1 MRIALFG
8 ATGRVGRL
16 VLQKA
21 LDEGHLVTALV
32 RDAARLP
39 SHSGGVTI
47 IEGAVEDGESVPAT
61 LAGAEC
67 AIVCL
72 SAGHDTLHHFDEHAL
87 GTMERLGPHRIVSM
101 VGTSVRLPGDPQGT
115 MLATMTM
122 IMRLAPGHL
131 LADAEA
137 HAARLAASGL
147 DWTLVRSAN
156 HRDGPA
162 TGLVRAESAFA
173 MRLDAHITRAD
184 LAAFL
189 LDCATSNR
197 FVCAAPMVENA

>member
-1 MRIALFG
+1 MKIALFG

-16 VLQKA
+16 VLENA
-21 LDEGHLVTALV
+21 LAAGHLVQALV

-39 SHSGGVTI
+39 PHTGGITI
-47 IEGAVEDGESVPAT
+47 VEGAVEDGESVPAT
-61 LAGAEC
+61 LSGADC

-72 SAGHDTLHHFDEHAL
+72 SAGHDTLKHFDEHAL
-87 GTMERLGPHRIVSM
+87 LTMERLGPRRIVSM
-101 VGTSVRLPGDPQGT
+101 VGASVRMPGDPKGT
-115 MLATMTM
+115 ALSTMSM

-137 HAARLAASGL
+137 HAARLAASQL

-156 HRDGPA
+156 HADGGA
-162 TGLVRAESAFA
+162 TGAIHAEPSFP
-173 MRLDAHITRAD
+173 MRLDARVTRAD

-189 LDCATSNR
+189 LDCATTGR
-197 FVCAAPMVENA
+197 FLRQAPMLENA